1 MKICRIG
8 INETDLEMT
17 DEELIELAGMIERAI
32 DSLEEYNDLQSLK
45 VHDKSFYEDIA
56 ATMKELANYE

>member
-32 DSLEEYNDLQSLK
+32 DRR
-45 VHDKSFYEDIA
+45 I
-56 ATMKELANYE
+56 